1 MVLRVSAEATGQ
13 KDVDVKAVLGG
24 EHADKSSIPYARELT
39 DFAEAVCRRN
49 PQEIAGARK
58 ALMEVAG
65 PKVMVD
71 AAGVAANFQRMNRLA
86 DSSGVPLEAFA
97 LIGSYAVR
105 KELDVME
112 YHTASHSVGHSY
124 TPIVRLLEPL
134 LNPIMIKLMPLLL
147 GKKKHK
153 DATD

>member
-13 KDVDVKAVLGG
+13 KDVDVKAVMGG
-24 EHADKSSIPYARELT
+24 EHAAKSSVQYARELT
-39 DFAEAVCRRN
+39 DFAEAICRRD
-49 PQEIAGARK
+49 PHEIATARK
-58 ALMEVAG
+58 ALIEVAG
-65 PKVMVD
+65 PDVMVD

-86 DSSGVPLEAFA
+86 DSSGVPLEAVA

-112 YHTASHSVGHSY
+112 YHTASNTVGHSY
-124 TPIVRLLEPL
+124 TPIVRFFEPL
-134 LNPIMIKLMPLLL
+134 LNPIVIKLIPFFL

-153 DATD
+153 DA